1 MPAGTWVVEGR
12 RRSGSFHRESIGHC
26 WLQRGSDWD
35 GIAEVR
41 RMVSGESGCDGFVV
55 VVDDV
60 VVDVVVVVHVEKVD
74 DCC

>member
-1 MPAGTWVVEGR
+1 MVGG
-12 RRSGSFHRESIGHC
+12 RRSGSFHRESIGRC

-41 RMVSGESGCDGFVV
+41 KMVSGESGCDGFVV
-55 VVDDV
+55 VDVV

>member
-1 MPAGTWVVEGR
+1 MVEE

-35 GIAEVR
+35 GIVEVR
-41 RMVSGESGCDGFVV
+41 KMVSGENGCDGVVDFV

-60 VVDVVVVVHVEKVD
+60 VVVVVVHVEKVD

>member
-1 MPAGTWVVEGR
+1 MVEGR

-55 VVDDV
+55 VVDV
-60 VVDVVVVVHVEKVD
+60 VVVVVVHVEKVD

>member
-1 MPAGTWVVEGR
+1 MPAGTWVVEE

-41 RMVSGESGCDGFVV
+41 KMVSGESGCDGFVV
-55 VVDDV
+55 AVGV

>member
-55 VVDDV
+55 VVDV
-60 VVDVVVVVHVEKVD
+60 VVVVVVHVEKVD

>member
-1 MPAGTWVVEGR
+1 MVEG

-35 GIAEVR
+35 EIAEVR
-41 RMVSGESGCDGFVV
+41 RMVSGESGCGGVV
-55 VVDDV
+55 VVVVVDV

>member
-1 MPAGTWVVEGR
+1 MPAETWVVEG

-41 RMVSGESGCDGFVV
+41 KMVSGESGCDGFVV
-55 VVDDV
+55 VVDV
-60 VVDVVVVVHVEKVD
+60 VVVVVVHVEKVD

>member
-1 MPAGTWVVEGR
+1 MPAETWVVEG

-26 WLQRGSDWD
+26 WLQRGNDWD
-35 GIAEVR
+35 GIVEVR
-41 RMVSGESGCDGFVV
+41 KMVSGESGCDGVVDFVV
-55 VVDDV
+55 V

>member
-1 MPAGTWVVEGR
+1 MVGG
-12 RRSGSFHRESIGHC
+12 RRSGSFHRESIGYC
-26 WLQRGSDWD
+26 WLQRGNDWD

-41 RMVSGESGCDGFVV
+41 KMVSGESGCDGFVV
-55 VVDDV
+55 VVDV